1 MDYEGEKTKMTKR
14 ILSFFLAF
22 ILLFSTVLL
31 ASCGKDNGGK
41 DKDTETETED
51 TLAQYLETYDPTATA
66 TEYVDKD
73 VATKCDFEGH
83 EFKFLNSAPVYY
95 MYIYLDPDMTGDVLD
110 DCCYERNFL
119 VEQEMNI
126 TITEETQPYTELA
139 SYAKT
144 LILTGEDVYDAMYI
158 PQQQLTPLI
167 SENLFYD
174 LLEIEELHTDH
185 IWWDQPMIKRN
196 TIGDRLFFATS
207 DLSLMAFEGIWVMYF
222 NEDMMVELGLDLPFE
237 LALDGKWTFDELK
250 KYCSAAANLNG
261 DASFVFDVNGNAT
274 YGMSNMGTYYYMAYG
289 MGTEYVGR
297 DETGKYKFTADTDS
311 KFTDTWTK
319 LINFF
324 GPDDGMTLNA
334 SAQDL
339 DPDGYYGVF
348 EANRAL
354 FLHAELKGAT
364 MLREWEGHFGLM
376 PQPKYDESQ
385 TEYNSNLF
393 SDCLSFCIPN
403 TNKNLSRTGII
414 VDYLTYKSY
423 ANLLPRYYD
432 IHVSLK
438 ALGRQE
444 SIDVLEL
451 VRGTRGIEVSVPF
464 KWTSDLNAA
473 MGKLV
478 KANSFAIASAIEA
491 NREAC
496 IAAIDKTYAE
506 YPVLNHAN

>member
-1 MDYEGEKTKMTKR
+1 MNKR
-14 ILSFFLAF
+14 ILAFFLAF
-22 ILLFSTVLL
+22 IMIFSAVLL
-31 ASCGKDNGGK
+31 ASCGKENGGK
-41 DKDTETETED
+41 DKDSKSTETDALD
-51 TLAQYLETYDPTATA
+51 TLDNYIATYDPSTTAVS
-66 TEYVDKD
+66 YVDSE
-73 VATKCDFEGH
+73 VTTKYDFEGH
-83 EFKFLNSAPVYY
+83 EFKFLNSAPIYY
-95 MYIYLDPDMTGDVLD
+95 MYIYLDPEMTGDILD

-126 TITEETQPYTELA
+126 TITEETQPFEGLA

-158 PQQQLTPLI
+158 PQRDLTPLL

-196 TIGDRLFFATS
+196 TVGDRLFFATS
-207 DLSLMAFEGIWVMYF
+207 DLSLMAFEGIWCMYF
-222 NEDMMVELGLDLPFE
+222 NEDMMIELGLDLPFQ
-237 LALDGKWTFDELK
+237 LALDGKWTFDEFR

-261 DASFVFDVNGNAT
+261 DSTFTFSVNGNAT
-274 YGMSNMGTYYYMAYG
+274 YGMSSMCTPGYLAYG
-289 MGTEYVGR
+289 MGTEYVSR
-297 DETGKYKFTADTDS
+297 DENGRYRFTADTDP

-319 LINFF
+319 LINFY
-324 GPDDGMTLNA
+324 GPNDGMTVTGTTT
-334 SAQDL
+334 DL
-339 DPDGYYGVF
+339 DPDGYYGIF

-364 MLREWEGHFGLM
+364 MLREWEGHFGLL

-385 TEYNSNLF
+385 EDYNSNLF
-393 SDCLSFCIPN
+393 YNCLSFCIPN

-414 VDYLTYKSY
+414 VDYLTYMSY

-438 ALGRQE
+438 ALGKQE
-444 SIDVLEL
+444 SIDVLTL
-451 VRGTRGIEVSVPF
+451 IRGTRGIEVSVPF
-464 KWTSDLNAA
+464 AWTKDLSDALGGLISN
-473 MGKLV
+473 
-478 KANSFAIASAIEA
+478 NSLAIASAIEA
-491 NREAC
+491 NREKT

-506 YPVLNHAN
+506 YPVLNHVE

>member
-1 MDYEGEKTKMTKR
+1 
-14 ILSFFLAF
+14 
-22 ILLFSTVLL
+22 
-31 ASCGKDNGGK
+31 
-41 DKDTETETED
+41 
-51 TLAQYLETYDPTATA
+51 
-66 TEYVDKD
+66 
-73 VATKCDFEGH
+73 
-83 EFKFLNSAPVYY
+83 
-95 MYIYLDPDMTGDVLD
+95 
-110 DCCYERNFL
+110 
-119 VEQEMNI
+119 
-126 TITEETQPYTELA
+126 
-139 SYAKT
+139 
-144 LILTGEDVYDAMYI
+144 
-158 PQQQLTPLI
+158 
-167 SENLFYD
+167 
-174 LLEIEELHTDH
+174 
-185 IWWDQPMIKRN
+185 
-196 TIGDRLFFATS
+196 
-207 DLSLMAFEGIWVMYF
+207 
-222 NEDMMVELGLDLPFE
+222 
-237 LALDGKWTFDELK
+237 
-250 KYCSAAANLNG
+250 
-261 DASFVFDVNGNAT
+261 
-274 YGMSNMGTYYYMAYG
+274 

-334 SAQDL
+334 SSQDL